1 MHSECLSSP
10 VESATSL
17 ATSPSGHGVP
27 PHTSSLYSAYLQD
40 FSRVRN
46 FYARPPTQSSWFA
59 EEAAAM
65 RYESDRR
72 MRVAAI
78 LERQNRAFGSGEK
91 TFAKLERFRA
101 GACTAVTG
109 QQVGLFGGP
118 LFAILKALTAVRI
131 AEEASRMGADC
142 VPVFWLA
149 TEDHD
154 LAEVNHVM
162 LPAGE
167 ASLTRLETSTAAAPD
182 TPVGRVRFGPEIE
195 PVVAQAANLLGDGE
209 MAELLRSAYAPGTS
223 FGEAFGRV
231 FARLFRDWGVILLD
245 AADGELHA
253 LAAPLYADAIRQ
265 AATLNSG
272 IAARGKELR
281 DGGFHEQVKVTPSST
296 LLFGQLKGARTPIRR
311 EDGRFVL
318 GTEKLSEAAL
328 LARIVSA
335 PEEFSPNVLL
345 RPVVQDYLL
354 PTLAYVGGPA
364 EVAYFAQAAVV
375 YASLA
380 GRVTPILP
388 RLTLTLVEPQTKR
401 LLERYEVSVAETF
414 QSPEQLR
421 ALLAERALPADLQK
435 NFDSAAACL
444 EDALGAITASLQRLD
459 RTLVDAAA
467 NAGAKMRYQLD
478 HLRTRAANAELRRS
492 EILERHAAQL
502 SAALYPERN
511 LQERVIAGIYFVA
524 RHPDLLDSLYRT
536 ASSTCLDHQVVFL

>member
-1 MHSECLSSP
+1 
-10 VESATSL
+10 
-17 ATSPSGHGVP
+17 
-27 PHTSSLYSAYLQD
+27 
-40 FSRVRN
+40 
-46 FYARPPTQSSWFA
+46 
-59 EEAAAM
+59 
-65 RYESDRR
+65 

-78 LERQNRAFGSGEK
+78 LERQNRAFGSGDRS
-91 TFAKLERFRA
+91 FANLERLRA

-131 AEEASRMGADC
+131 AEEASRRGADC

-162 LPAGE
+162 LPAGD
-167 ASLTRLETSTAAAPD
+167 ASLARVETSTLAAPD
-182 TPVGRVRFGPEIE
+182 TPVGRIRFGAEIE

-209 MAELLRSAYAPGTS
+209 MAELLRSAYAPGAS

-245 AADGELHA
+245 AADGELHT
-253 LAAPLYADAIRQ
+253 LATPLYAEAVRQ
-265 AATLNSG
+265 AATLYTG
-272 IAARGKELR
+272 LAARGKELR

-296 LLFGQLKGARTPIRR
+296 LLFGQVKGARIPIRR

-318 GTEKLSEAAL
+318 GTEKLSESAL
-328 LARIVSA
+328 LERISSA

-345 RPVVQDYLL
+345 RPVVEDYLL

-388 RLTLTLVEPQTKR
+388 RLTLTLVEPQIKR
-401 LLERYEVSVAETF
+401 LLERYEVNVAETF
-414 QSPEQLR
+414 QAPEQLR

-444 EDALGAITASLQRLD
+444 EDALRAITASLERLD

-536 ASSTCLDHQVVFL
+536 ASSTCLEHQVVFL

>member
-1 MHSECLSSP
+1 LF
-10 VESATSL
+10 L
-17 ATSPSGHGVP
+17 
-27 PHTSSLYSAYLQD
+27 AYLHE

-46 FYARPPTQSSWFA
+46 FYARTPVRPSWFA
-59 EEAAAM
+59 EEAGAI
-65 RYESDRR
+65 RYERDRR

-91 TFAKLERFRA
+91 SFANLERLRA
-101 GACTAVTG
+101 GACTTVTG

-118 LFAILKALTAVRI
+118 LFAILKALTAVRM
-131 AEEASRMGADC
+131 ADEATRMGADC

-154 LAEVNHVM
+154 LAEVNHVV

-167 ASLTRLETSTAAAPD
+167 ASLTRVETPTTAAPPD
-182 TPVGRVRFGPEIE
+182 TPVGRIRFGPEIE
-195 PVVAQAANLLGDGE
+195 PVVAQAASLLGGE
-209 MAELLRSAYAPGTS
+209 MAELLRGAYAPGTS

-253 LAAPLYADAIRQ
+253 LAAPLYQDVIRQ
-265 AATLNSG
+265 AADLHAR

-281 DGGFHEQVKVTPSST
+281 DTGFHEQVKVMPSST
-296 LLFGQLKGARTPIRR
+296 LLFGLQKGARTPVRR
-311 EDGRFVL
+311 EDGTFVL
-318 GTEKLSEAAL
+318 GAEKLSESAL
-328 LARIVSA
+328 LGRISSA
-335 PEEFSPNVLL
+335 PEQFSPNVLL

-375 YASLA
+375 YETLL

-388 RLTLTLVEPQTKR
+388 RLTLTLVEPQVKR
-401 LLERYEVSVAETF
+401 LLERYELSVVDTF
-414 QSPEQLR
+414 QGPEQLR
-421 ALLAERALPADLQK
+421 ALLAERSLPADLQK
-435 NFDSAAACL
+435 NFDSAAVCL
-444 EDALGAITASLQRLD
+444 DEALRAITASLERLD
-459 RTLVDAAA
+459 RTLVDAAGH
-467 NAGAKMRYQLD
+467 AGAKMRYQLD

-492 EILERHAAQL
+492 QTLERHAAQL
-502 SAALYPERN
+502 SSALYPDRN
-511 LQERVIAGIYFVA
+511 LQERIIAGIYFLA

-536 ASSTCLDHQVVFL
+536 ASFACLDHQVVFL